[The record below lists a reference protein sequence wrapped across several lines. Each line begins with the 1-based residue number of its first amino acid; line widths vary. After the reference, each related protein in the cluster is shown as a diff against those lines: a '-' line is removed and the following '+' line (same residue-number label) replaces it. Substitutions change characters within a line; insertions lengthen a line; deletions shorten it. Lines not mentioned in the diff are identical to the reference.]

1 MASGT
6 AASRRAEGGR
16 PGAPLPAGEKNENK
30 DARHPSGGSAN
41 VLIADAHRP
50 FREGLRINLR
60 SGFLVLGEAASVSE
74 LKELISTTAVDL
86 ILVAQ
91 DLPGG
96 GLLAVV
102 DAAPASARVVVFADE
117 PRGDRVIEALQLGV
131 SGYLLK
137 STPASSLGLTLQ
149 AVMRGEPVVDHSL
162 VKMLIAAV
170 TRQAPMRRLTT
181 DGDRPALT
189 PREQQVAVLL
199 GSGSSTREIADA
211 LGVSAVTARRHIS
224 SLMRKLQVAS
234 RAAARELIGD

>member
-1 MASGT
+1 MARGT
-6 AASRRAEGGR
+6 AAPRRSNG
-16 PGAPLPAGEKNENK
+16 P
-30 DARHPSGGSAN
+30 PSGADVPITEQQEKARLKPGSSAN
-41 VLIADAHRP
+41 VLIADPHRP

-60 SGFLVLGEAASVSE
+60 SGFLVLGEAANVAE
-74 LKELISTTAVDL
+74 LKELIKITDADL

-96 GLLAVV
+96 GLLEVV
-102 DAAPASARVVVFADE
+102 EAAPRSARIVVFADE
-117 PRGDRVIEALQLGV
+117 ARGDRVIEALQLGV

-137 STPASSLGLTLQ
+137 STPASSLSLTLQ

-162 VKMLIAAV
+162 VKTLVAAV
-170 TRQAPMRRLTT
+170 TRQAPMRRLAA
-181 DGDRPALT
+181 DGNRPALT

-224 SLMRKLQVAS
+224 SLMGKLHVAS
-234 RAAARELIGD
+234 RAAARELIGN

>member
-6 AASRRAEGGR
+6 AASRRSKEARARADVPIADHGGH
-16 PGAPLPAGEKNENK
+16 
-30 DARHPSGGSAN
+30 ARRGPGGSVN

-60 SGFLVLGEAASVSE
+60 SGFLVLGEAANVAE
-74 LKELISTTAVDL
+74 LKELIETTAVDL

-96 GLLAVV
+96 GLLAAVE
-102 DAAPASARVVVFADE
+102 AAPPSARIVVFADE
-117 PRGDRVIEALQLGV
+117 ARGDRVIEALQLGV

-162 VKMLIAAV
+162 VKTLVAAV
-170 TRQAPMRRLTT
+170 TRQAPMRRVTA
-181 DGDRPALT
+181 DGERPALT

-199 GSGSSTREIADA
+199 GSGSSTREIAEA

-224 SLMRKLQVAS
+224 SLMRKLQVAT
-234 RAAARELIGD
+234 RDDARELIGD

>member
-6 AASRRAEGGR
+6 AASHPSKGARS
-16 PGAPLPAGEKNENK
+16 GAPLPAGKKTE
-30 DARHPSGGSAN
+30 DARHASGTSAN
-41 VLIADAHRP
+41 VLIADAHQP

-60 SGFLVLGEAASVSE
+60 SGFLVLGEAVNVAE
-74 LKELISTTAVDL
+74 LKELIATTAVDL

-96 GLLAVV
+96 GLVAAVE
-102 DAAPASARVVVFADE
+102 AAPPSARIVVFADE
-117 PRGDRVIEALQLGV
+117 ARGDRVIEALQLGV

-149 AVMRGEPVVDHSL
+149 SVMRGEPVVDHSL
-162 VKMLIAAV
+162 VKTLIAAV
-170 TRQAPMRRLTT
+170 TRQAPGRRLTT

-199 GSGSSTREIADA
+199 GSGSTTREIADA

-224 SLMRKLQVAS
+224 SLMGKLQVAS
-234 RAAARELIGD
+234 REAARELIGD

>member
-6 AASRRAEGGR
+6 AASRRSKGVR
-16 PGAPLPAGEKNENK
+16 PGAPPPAGERNEA
-30 DARHPSGGSAN
+30 ARHASGTSAN

-50 FREGLRINLR
+50 FREGLRISLR
-60 SGFLVLGEAASVSE
+60 SGFLVLGEAANVAE
-74 LKELISTTAVDL
+74 LKELIATTAVDL

-96 GLLAVV
+96 GLLAAVA
-102 DAAPASARVVVFADE
+102 AAPPSARVVVFADE
-117 PRGDRVIEALQLGV
+117 ARGDRVIEALQLGV

-162 VKMLIAAV
+162 VKTLIAAV
-170 TRQAPMRRLTT
+170 TRQAPRRRLTT

-224 SLMRKLQVAS
+224 SLMKKLQVAS
-234 RAAARELIGD
+234 REAARELIGD